1 MSKDNMQKDY
11 ETNDRYQSRNMRWTL
26 SDGSSVPQQPEP
38 YASKSYYSTNYKN
51 RPIKQPISRIFPS
64 SSFQKM
70 RLGSSFQPES
80 TDSVKKMTAQETL
93 ATLFFRNEIIPIN
106 SSKSIV
112 YESIRKFG
120 RFDMEWEEINSK
132 ENKSIA
138 YQQVISGLSRLWQLG
153 EGLVTVCQKTELV
166 EKHSMLPV
174 VNIYV
179 FNVGKTSYEKLEKY
193 QAEKEVL
200 HDPLWIQEQ
209 KSNYFNFV

>member
-51 RPIKQPISRIFPS
+51 RLIKQPISRIC
-64 SSFQKM
+64 
-70 RLGSSFQPES
+70 SSFQPES

-120 RFDMEWEEINSK
+120 RFDMEWGEINSK